1 MPVLI
6 LLGLM
11 FTSLLFFGILGALA
25 DWLVPLYDEWRE
37 AKCKDSQNQKRSA

>member
-11 FTSLLFFGILGALA
+11 SVGLLFFGVLGALA

-37 AKCKDSQNQKRSA
+37 AKCQKPQSQKRSA